1 MIKLQKYDDAFEPTI
16 IDYIIAFFGFHIAL
30 NGKTGRPDDRQAKEN
45 LAAWTGKDH
54 ELYIIQEDDM
64 PIGFLHIGYRGGN
77 VAWIEDVFVAEDYRG
92 KGVGTQAITEA
103 EKIIRGKPGY
113 TAVCMDV
120 APRNSSA
127 LHLYRELGYDTLS
140 IVTVR
145 KEFEEN
151 PSDDMVDFLGHRFI
165 I

>member
-1 MIKLQKYDDAFEPTI
+1 MIDKQK
-16 IDYIIAFFGFHIAL
+16 
-30 NGKTGRPDDRQAKEN
+30 KTSQHGP
-45 LAAWTGKDH
+45 G
-54 ELYIIQEDDM
+54 
-64 PIGFLHIGYRGGN
+64 
-77 VAWIEDVFVAEDYRG
+77 
-92 KGVGTQAITEA
+92 
-103 EKIIRGKPGY
+103 KIIRGKPGY

-151 PSDDMVDFLGHRFI
+151 PSDDMVDFLCD
-165 I
+165 